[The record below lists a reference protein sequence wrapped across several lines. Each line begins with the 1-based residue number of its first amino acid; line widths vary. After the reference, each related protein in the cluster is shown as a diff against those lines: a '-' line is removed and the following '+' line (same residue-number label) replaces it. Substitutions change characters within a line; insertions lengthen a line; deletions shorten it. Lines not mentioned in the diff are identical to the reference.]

1 MQATSPNEL
10 AANTNRPEGQ
20 RDRAAPLSYGDLILL
35 SCQFDESVGYLCE
48 HGCVMKKCND
58 IEMDASSRELVFE
71 VCTAA
76 DNRALVEYT
85 TYVRKH
91 GYRADDMRLK
101 HLEGQKNLEE
111 HGNESQAVHMVGRT
125 VSYGDTIQL
134 RQPKSH
140 GFLGVDIGQ
149 APRQEATAKRVV
161 LHTSRGRPVA
171 FRIMPR
177 FKYLVEGHTVCH
189 GDRIAL
195 VSTEFPGEYVH
206 AHMGF
211 ESLPSVGVVHEVHL
225 AAPSTKN
232 PVTAWVVDSFFPHAM
247 QSAQHVKAGD
257 VVRLY
262 HPYHAAFVA
271 VTTCDATV
279 FLESSHSALAST
291 MWVICDEDP
300 LAGGLVRMQ
309 HSYSFMHLV
318 TRKFLVVK
326 DLDKLMPQLKI
337 QDVAGAAGDAD
348 ETQCLFS
355 AVEVNSDK
363 KKEVLM
369 TLKPLEDDS
378 KDMHLAWG
386 GRVRLVHTS
395 SRQYL
400 HCMSTHQLKSPIRA
414 LPKEQTDELVR
425 KRGLTHL
432 AEGADGQGK
441 ARPGGNL
448 PERLLVASP
457 ALFRE
462 DSFDVVKVAAEQVRA
477 VDMLANCLPV
487 LERYLEQLQ
496 DDLEA
501 HRALDSLP
509 GESAP
514 LCFPDDHILDVI
526 ERLTELQAYVYASG
540 YVAAESREERSRGEG
555 AAAEDGASLAQPL
568 AYCQNFMRDLGVA
581 ELLIAILQHSYNIL
595 FQQTDDQMDME
606 DYKKEQQADLD
617 GGASFTSAVAVSERS
632 ALSSVLSVSAG
643 GAPADSEESKLETE
657 KKMKEV
663 LQLAPNRT
671 GRLVWQLCYGVLYH
685 MVHKHADNAN
695 YLARYMSLI
704 QNQLFL
710 ELGAEKLLLQML
722 GKRVGCARAHVPPCA
737 HARLCARSA

>member
-663 LQLAPNRT
+663 LQLARNRT

>member
-526 ERLTELQAYVYASG
+526 ERLTELQACVYASG

-663 LQLAPNRT
+663 LQLARNRT

>member
-462 DSFDVVKVAAEQVRA
+462 DSFDVVKVPGEQVRA
-477 VDMLANCLPV
+477 VDLLANCLPV

-663 LQLAPNRT
+663 LQLARNRT